1 MWQFRK
7 KTKQPKVLLNRAHI
21 FRGLMPIQKQ
31 PLSEEEMGWVR
42 QSLSSRKDFV
52 GFHLPQLFAVA
63 KCPCGTC
70 RTLGLEPVE
79 LPNLNGKMGWVR
91 QSLSSRKD
99 FVGFH
104 LPQLFAVAKC
114 PCGTCRT
121 LGLEPVELPNLNGK
135 SGHLGGI
142 TIETKDHG
150 PIEILLHANQ

>member
-1 MWQFRK
+1 MWPFRK

-21 FRGLMPIQKQ
+21 FRELMPIQKQ

-79 LPNLNGKMGWVR
+79 LPNLMVSLATSAELLLR
-91 QSLSSRKD
+91 QKTMALSR
-99 FVGFH
+99 FFFM
-104 LPQLFAVAKC
+104 L
-114 PCGTCRT
+114 
-121 LGLEPVELPNLNGK
+121 
-135 SGHLGGI
+135 
-142 TIETKDHG
+142 
-150 PIEILLHANQ
+150 